1 MRILEISSNYPFNSV
16 VLKVLCLSQVCC
28 ISVWILQSA
37 YQFLLLK
44 MSAGILISIALN
56 LYISLGRMNTL
67 TPLSLVTH
75 EHAPGS
81 FNFSRHCFVIFGIQ
95 ILEDWIPHTH
105 TADAN
110 VKGYNHFGKVWQSPK
125 KLNLNLAYD
134 PAILLPGISQ
144 NESMCPIKTWT
155 GMFQHLHL

>member
-1 MRILEISSNYPFNSV
+1 MP
-16 VLKVLCLSQVCC
+16 
-28 ISVWILQSA
+28 
-37 YQFLLLK
+37 
-44 MSAGILISIALN
+44 AGILISIALN

-81 FNFSRHCFVIFGIQ
+81 FNFSQHCFVIFGIQ
-95 ILEDWIPHTH
+95 ILENWIPHTH
-105 TADAN
+105 KADAN

-144 NESMCPIKTWT
+144 KK
-155 GMFQHLHL
+155 